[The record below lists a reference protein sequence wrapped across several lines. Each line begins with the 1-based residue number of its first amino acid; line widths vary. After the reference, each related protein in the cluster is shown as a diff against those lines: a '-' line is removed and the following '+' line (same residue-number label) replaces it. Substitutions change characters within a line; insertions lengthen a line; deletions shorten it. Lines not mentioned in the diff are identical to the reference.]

1 MNVYLTKLK
10 IFSRYLV
17 EDLNFN
23 IELPIEKLKLP
34 ADKGEINKK
43 ALTKK
48 ELESLL
54 LNLEDNKYYIVVFIA
69 ENTGM
74 RVGEIASLTLNDID
88 FNNHI
93 IDVNKQWK
101 VLSQNNYNFGTLKS
115 KNSYRTIPVSNNF
128 INELKKYKKEN
139 PTDIYNR
146 VISFTTNCL
155 EKKVDVKLQK
165 LAGISIHELRH
176 TYATT
181 LISNGIDFKTVAQIL
196 GHDVEQTM
204 RTYSHV
210 NDDMVKRATNII
222 ENIF

>member
-93 IDVNKQWK
+93 IDVNKQ
-101 VLSQNNYNFGTLKS
+101 
-115 KNSYRTIPVSNNF
+115 
-128 INELKKYKKEN
+128 
-139 PTDIYNR
+139 
-146 VISFTTNCL
+146 
-155 EKKVDVKLQK
+155 
-165 LAGISIHELRH
+165 
-176 TYATT
+176 
-181 LISNGIDFKTVAQIL
+181 
-196 GHDVEQTM
+196 
-204 RTYSHV
+204 
-210 NDDMVKRATNII
+210 
-222 ENIF
+222 